1 MGASAIRRFRA
12 SNASASAR
20 RFRRAYAG
28 VVITDRY
35 DSSPVPA
42 EVAFPK
48 VVVREFQL
56 PQRFAQR
63 VERRE
68 QDRFVLREQ
77 RLGELPARKLLQDES
92 RVPFRARR
100 VVPAHF
106 ARQYAAFGQVAGV
119 EFAQR
124 RDRAFDPGHGR
135 RVEGH
140 GDEPPLAPPFDFSL
154 GETRRAHQARHAV
167 GFRNGAGVG
176 KHRQRQVGRQQ
187 RTGEVLMVAVMAIR
201 F

>member
-1 MGASAIRRFRA
+1 MQYLERSFFTMRQDDFVTRLAAALYRDQLWPDWFSE
-12 SNASASAR
+12 NAP
-20 RFRRAYAG
+20 G
-28 VVITDRY
+28 TVLDGKKLLI
-35 DSSPVPA
+35 VPA
-42 EVAFPK
+42 SGG
-48 VVVREFQL
+48 Q
-56 PQRFAQR
+56 
-63 VERRE
+63 
-68 QDRFVLREQ
+68 VLQ
-77 RLGELPARKLLQDES
+77 YQI

-187 RTGEVLMVAVMAIR
+187 RTGEVLDGRCHGYSVLTLMEPMLSMATSWAAEAL
-201 F
+201 

>member
-1 MGASAIRRFRA
+1 M
-12 SNASASAR
+12 
-20 RFRRAYAG
+20 
-28 VVITDRY
+28 
-35 DSSPVPA
+35 
-42 EVAFPK
+42 
-48 VVVREFQL
+48 
-56 PQRFAQR
+56 
-63 VERRE
+63 
-68 QDRFVLREQ
+68 
-77 RLGELPARKLLQDES
+77 LQYQI

-187 RTGEVLMVAVMAIR
+187 CPGEMLQGHYHLYSVLTLMEPMLSMATSWAAEAL
-201 F
+201 

>member
-1 MGASAIRRFRA
+1 MSREILQVSGLSMRFGGLLAVNGVGLTVKEKQVVALIGPNGAGKSTLFRLVL
-12 SNASASAR
+12 
-20 RFRRAYAG
+20 G
-28 VVITDRY
+28 
-35 DSSPVPA
+35 
-42 EVAFPK
+42 E
-48 VVVREFQL
+48 
-56 PQRFAQR
+56 QRF
-63 VERRE
+63 
-68 QDRFVLREQ
+68 
-77 RLGELPARKLLQDES
+77 GELPSGGQVLQYQI

-187 RTGEVLMVAVMAIR
+187 CPGEMLQGHYHLYSVLTLMEPMLSMATSWAAEAL
-201 F
+201 